1 MFKGTDSTV
10 KPPVTKWY
18 TKGVKQRVHAVS
30 ETDGDVYITLSDDR
44 CRIES
49 DYYQGELGKERRAK
63 AEAQEK
69 AS

>member
-10 KPPVTKWY
+10 IPPVTKWY
-18 TKGVKQRVHAVS
+18 TKGVKQRVHAVT
-30 ETDGDVYITLSDDR
+30 EADGDVYITLSDDKSW
-44 CRIES
+44 IDS

-63 AEAQEK
+63 AEAKEK